1 MDDVWKSLVVRYV
14 VKCFLQVGTMS
25 GYDNNNF
32 LSRCM
37 IRWLAY
43 SLKDFNYYSITIG
56 EVPHW
61 FSSLFCC
68 VNYMYDSK
76 LQLHCDCDCGCGHCS
91 CRQCDCYDVDCS
103 YYSVELLYVCTKCNK
118 EFYNC
123 SNFTILQLS
132 SILISLKSLC
142 IIQHVSHC

>member
-25 GYDNNNF
+25 GYHNNNF

-56 EVPHW
+56 EVPH
-61 FSSLFCC
+61 
-68 VNYMYDSK
+68 
-76 LQLHCDCDCGCGHCS
+76 
-91 CRQCDCYDVDCS
+91 
-103 YYSVELLYVCTKCNK
+103 
-118 EFYNC
+118 
-123 SNFTILQLS
+123 
-132 SILISLKSLC
+132 
-142 IIQHVSHC
+142 